1 MGEGGE
7 GEVGGEGHWES
18 TQREFPKGEGGGH
31 VKERER
37 REKDVR

>member
-18 TQREFPKGEGGGH
+18 TQREFKRGKGGH
-31 VKERER
+31 VRERER
-37 REKDVR
+37 RERDVR